1 MTELTELIG
10 ELFGYNQPTVKN
22 LALLL
27 QDIEH
32 DLSDGRLS
40 KSEYD
45 SLMLDVERCKK
56 IIDVSNN
63 IELNTKINQT
73 IHLVMELAKYAKF

>member
-1 MTELTELIG
+1 MTELTELID
-10 ELFGYNQPTVKN
+10 ELFGYNQSAVRN
-22 LALLL
+22 LALIL
-27 QDIEH
+27 QDIQT
-32 DLSDGRLS
+32 DLNDGRLS

-45 SLMLDVERCKK
+45 ALMVDVERCKK

-63 IELNTKINQT
+63 IELNTKINQA